1 MTYNIDASH
10 SLVEFSVKHM
20 MVTTVKGR
28 FTKFQGDVEIDEA
41 TPANSKVDVTIDTA
55 SVSTGDEKRDGHLR
69 SADFF
74 EPEKYPTI
82 TFSSKKVEALG
93 GEQYRVT
100 GDLTL
105 HGVTREITFDITR
118 EGVTKNMQGKQLQAF
133 SATLAISRKEFGL
146 EWNVAL
152 ESGGLLVS
160 DQVKIAL
167 EIQAL
172 EAATVA
178 A

>member
-1 MTYNIDASH
+1 MAYNIDTSH
-10 SLVEFSVKHM
+10 SLIEFAVKHM

-41 TPANSKVDVTIDTA
+41 TPANSKVDVTIETA
-55 SVSTGDEKRDGHLR
+55 SVTTGDENRDGHLR
-69 SADFF
+69 SGDFF
-74 EPEKYPTI
+74 ESEKYPTI
-82 TFSSKKVEALG
+82 TFSSKTVEPLG
-93 GEQYRVT
+93 GEKYRVS
-100 GDLTL
+100 GDFTM
-105 HGVTREITFDITR
+105 HGVTRAISFDITR
-118 EGVTKNMQGKQLQAF
+118 EGVTKNMQGKTLHAF
-133 SATLAISRKEFGL
+133 SANLAISRKDFGL

-160 DQVKIAL
+160 DQVKISL
-167 EIQAL
+167 EVQAI